1 MAGINTRHFAI
12 PPDYYFWRWSN
23 DGNAIEW
30 SDGQTLAFPQ
40 ESIAIL
46 DSLAGQGGIPSLG
59 SLLLIHSAAS
69 DQLAQFEGARERL
82 LESHPKEFSSAEA
95 KTLIAAI
102 SHSLGK
108 ISQLPR
114 ELRSGVRAKV
124 ELCHALFNRATWAH
138 QGEKA
143 DLIVQDLQ
151 AEPVS
156 LWMNQGA
163 TVSFYQRFLRDASAL
178 IKATAGLDA
187 EGLEHLVRTGIE
199 FPELTGVTFD
209 EDITDE
215 SEDTRSLL
223 EKLAGSGSDLSALAG
238 VARQVIGL
246 ISLPLPATKNNE
258 LPIGGVADIVN
269 RGTPDKLLTS
279 ELAWGDTILAS
290 RLAQNEALY
299 YHRETP
305 PQNTPSERIIL
316 LDHGLRYWGLLR
328 LFALATH
335 LGLKCHQAAGK
346 IVGVTNLLATKDS
359 CHPFD
364 LETPIDVRSALA
376 ILPTHLDL
384 GPALA
389 NLADQILENCSDQEV
404 SDVFL
409 ISTASSLADSNTE
422 RELHRLTGE
431 VRKKGGR
438 LYVIEI
444 DPNGHLVIYEH
455 RARGKR
461 KLQEGIL
468 DLNELLPSKPEV
480 PAEQKPKARLK
491 RQDLEELTGSK
502 FYNFYPPPVLFP
514 ARPKYGD
521 GIHPNND
528 QETLVGIGENG
539 HVMMWSSSIQ
549 RATELSQSIPAREHW
564 VGMDEDEV
572 LHVATPGEKAGDS
585 ARVYEIQK
593 DGTALEV
600 SIEKTKHAFPRRAVF
615 QGRVVIF
622 IYSDLAEAISLETGK
637 RVANRESS
645 EPNLHTRTVR
655 LVDGEIG
662 VSAMPPTDYTSKYL
676 SKHSDSSSY
685 DFPAATLIPETVG
698 LDPNGS
704 LTLRTKSLKHVLN
717 TDRMVW
723 TSEECFDKGPHPH
736 LYFTDTAARRFPN
749 EHPLQKATH
758 PLKVI
763 FTFDHRGLLHIS
775 NGSSSWTVTL
785 NDSKVSYWKSRDAD
799 DMRPATKAD
808 FLTFL
813 KNLYRHSN
821 S

>member
-1 MAGINTRHFAI
+1 MAGINTKHFAI
-12 PPDYYFWRWSN
+12 PPDNYFWRWSN

-40 ESIAIL
+40 EIIAIL
-46 DSLAGQGGIPSLG
+46 ESLAGQGGIPSLG
-59 SLLLIHSAAS
+59 SLLLVHSAAS
-69 DQLAQFEGARERL
+69 DQLPQFEKARERL

-95 KTLIAAI
+95 KTLIAAV

-108 ISQLPR
+108 INQLPR

-143 DLIVQDLQ
+143 DLIIQDLQ
-151 AEPVS
+151 AEPAN
-156 LWMNQGA
+156 LWMGQGA
-163 TVSFYQRFLRDASAL
+163 AVSFNQRFLRDTSVL
-178 IKATAGLDA
+178 IKATAGLDTG
-187 EGLEHLVRTGIE
+187 GLEHLIRTGIE
-199 FPELTGVTFD
+199 FPELTGATFD

-215 SEDTRSLL
+215 SDHTRSLL
-223 EKLAGSGSDLSALAG
+223 EKLADSGGDLSALAS

-279 ELAWGDTILAS
+279 GLAWGDTILAS

-346 IVGVTNLLATKDS
+346 TVQVTNLIATGDS
-359 CHPFD
+359 CLPFQ
-364 LETPIDVRSALA
+364 LETRIDVRSALSA
-376 ILPTHLDL
+376 LPTHLDF

-389 NLADQILENCSDQEV
+389 NLADKISQNDSDKEV

-409 ISTASSLADSNTE
+409 ISTTTSLTNTNTE

-431 VRKKGGR
+431 VREKGGR

-444 DPNGHLVIYEH
+444 DPDGRLAIFEH

-461 KLQEGIL
+461 KLQEGNL
-468 DLNELLPSKPEV
+468 DLDELLPSKPQI
-480 PAEQKPKARLK
+480 PPEQKPKARLK

-502 FYNFYPPPVLFP
+502 FYNFYPPPILLP
-514 ARPKYGD
+514 TRPKFGT
-521 GIHPNND
+521 GIHPNDD
-528 QETLVGIGENG
+528 QETLLAISEDG
-539 HVMMWSSSIQ
+539 HVMMWFSSIQ

-564 VGMDEDEV
+564 IGMDEEETI
-572 LHVATPGEKAGDS
+572 HVATPGEKAGDS
-585 ARVYEIQK
+585 ARVYEIRK

-600 SIEKTKHAFPRRAVF
+600 AIEKTKHAFPRRAAF
-615 QGRVVIF
+615 QGKVVIF

-637 RVANRESS
+637 RIATRESS
-645 EPNLHTRTVR
+645 EPNLHTRTLR

-662 VSAMPPTDYTSKYL
+662 VSAMPPNDYATKYL
-676 SKHSDSSSY
+676 NKYSDSASNDVPSK
-685 DFPAATLIPETVG
+685 TLIPETVELG
-698 LDPNGS
+698 SNGA
-704 LTLRTKSLKHVLN
+704 LTLRTKSFKHVLD

-723 TSEECFDKGPHPH
+723 STEECSDRGLHPH
-736 LYFTDTAARRFPN
+736 LYFTDTAARRFAN
-749 EHPLQKATH
+749 ELPLQQATH
-758 PLKVI
+758 PLKVV
-763 FTFDHRGLLHIS
+763 FTFDPLGLLHITNNS
-775 NGSSSWTVTL
+775 NSWTVTL
-785 NDSKVSYWKSRDAD
+785 NDSKVSYWKSRDAND
-799 DMRPATKAD
+799 LRPATKAD
-808 FLTFL
+808 FLSFL

-821 S
+821 Q